1 VALAQKVALREVNAH
16 SIVNITTLLT
26 LSSANVVNAASVVL
40 GGIAPY
46 PWHAVQTEAALQ
58 GAVLGLGNIGKI
70 VDILAAEVAAEMHR
84 WEQRMQGLPSE
95 GFTAEYKIQLA
106 TGLLYKAVVN
116 AMETRGLKTPPD
128 VASSGLITWGKWP
141 NSSGRQYFVTQDWKK
156 PVGQPYIKLTAM
168 YQTSGQIH
176 YTQELPVPPLTVNA
190 AFVQSRRALAN
201 YHFVIPKNAE
211 PVSTQ
216 TLRRHLS
223 STFSSFVDLITCENI
238 REGGVNCQGMALDQ
252 PLFSAKMVCFV
263 GQSIALAIANTEQEA
278 IRIARYITDN
288 CLGYTSVDWPAPF
301 NEPILDL
308 EKAIE
313 LESIFPDTPKS
324 ASYVTHIWKI
334 TRPGSQFGWTRDKNP
349 LDREPVLRESV
360 VDGVN
365 CLIIE
370 HAQRNGGQ
378 AHFYMETQACVAE
391 PSDQRRFIIHP
402 STQSPMEMH
411 QTSAMALGIH
421 YNQIEVKVNSVG
433 GGFGGKTE
441 QARFVV
447 GPAAVAAQ
455 AMKCPVRIA
464 VPREEDTLMI
474 GKRHAYYGQY
484 QIAIDTGKSGPEDK
498 GIIRGFQTKLWGDG
512 GAFYDCSFIVSNCIQ
527 LRTDNAYL
535 VKNFESQIDVC
546 RTNTAPST
554 AMRSF
559 GDVQGK
565 NIIENAVDD
574 AAFALGM
581 LPEDVREKNLYRN
594 GDVTPFGQALSG
606 CYIREVWE
614 YLKQVACYEE
624 KRAAVDAYNRVN
636 KWRKRGLAM
645 IPVKYGSGYNLLM
658 LEQAAAVV
666 SISQGDGSVFI
677 HQGGAEI
684 GQGLITQVE
693 QVASYVLN
701 VPMELIYVDGPR
713 TSVTPNPTSTGA
725 STGTPYN
732 CEAVR
737 QTCQELRSRLMN
749 FGFQMREDHGEEWCK
764 QNGIDFW
771 NYPEGWAA
779 IRNFRGADSP
789 IWQTLVSL
797 AYSNRVSL
805 IATFTAKIRGGEV
818 QVPAMTFKPQDQQP
832 NIPGVERELTAPLGG
847 GVDSF
852 CGFTYSA
859 ALSVVEVDILTGE
872 TTMLSSDLVYDMGWS
887 MNPAID
893 IGQVEGAFIQGVGY
907 LLTEKLVFQ
916 EDGPERGRLNT
927 ANTWRYKP
935 PAVTTIPLELNTHL
949 FPRNLPSVS
958 SIPEDTNGIF
968 SAKEVGEPPLVL
980 ANTVFFAIKAAIRA
994 SRLERN
1000 LNGLFRFDAPAT
1012 VQEVRRA
1019 CEISA
1024 ADLA

>member
-1 VALAQKVALREVNAH
+1 
-16 SIVNITTLLT
+16 
-26 LSSANVVNAASVVL
+26 
-40 GGIAPY
+40 
-46 PWHAVQTEAALQ
+46 
-58 GAVLGLGNIGKI
+58 
-70 VDILAAEVAAEMHR
+70 
-84 WEQRMQGLPSE
+84 
-95 GFTAEYKIQLA
+95 
-106 TGLLYKAVVN
+106 
-116 AMETRGLKTPPD
+116 
-128 VASSGLITWGKWP
+128 
-141 NSSGRQYFVTQDWKK
+141 
-156 PVGQPYIKLTAM
+156 
-168 YQTSGQIH
+168 
-176 YTQELPVPPLTVNA
+176 
-190 AFVQSRRALAN
+190 
-201 YHFVIPKNAE
+201 
-211 PVSTQ
+211 
-216 TLRRHLS
+216 
-223 STFSSFVDLITCENI
+223 
-238 REGGVNCQGMALDQ
+238 
-252 PLFSAKMVCFV
+252 
-263 GQSIALAIANTEQEA
+263 
-278 IRIARYITDN
+278 
-288 CLGYTSVDWPAPF
+288 
-301 NEPILDL
+301 
-308 EKAIE
+308 
-313 LESIFPDTPKS
+313 
-324 ASYVTHIWKI
+324 
-334 TRPGSQFGWTRDKNP
+334 
-349 LDREPVLRESV
+349 
-360 VDGVN
+360 
-365 CLIIE
+365 
-370 HAQRNGGQ
+370 
-378 AHFYMETQACVAE
+378 
-391 PSDQRRFIIHP
+391 
-402 STQSPMEMH
+402 
-411 QTSAMALGIH
+411 
-421 YNQIEVKVNSVG
+421 
-433 GGFGGKTE
+433 
-441 QARFVV
+441 
-447 GPAAVAAQ
+447 
-455 AMKCPVRIA
+455 
-464 VPREEDTLMI
+464 
-474 GKRHAYYGQY
+474 
-484 QIAIDTGKSGPEDK
+484 
-498 GIIRGFQTKLWGDG
+498 
-512 GAFYDCSFIVSNCIQ
+512 
-527 LRTDNAYL
+527 
-535 VKNFESQIDVC
+535 
-546 RTNTAPST
+546 
-554 AMRSF
+554 
-559 GDVQGK
+559 
-565 NIIENAVDD
+565 
-574 AAFALGM
+574 M

-594 GDVTPFGQALSG
+594 GDVTPFGQALPG

-614 YLKQVACYEE
+614 YVKAGRRYAE
-624 KRAAVDAYNRVN
+624 KRAAVERIQPRQQMAQTRPGYDPR
-636 KWRKRGLAM
+636 
-645 IPVKYGSGYNLLM
+645 VKYGSGYNLLM

-666 SISQGDGSVFI
+666 SVSQGDGSVFI

-725 STGTPYN
+725 STGTPYS

-749 FGFQMREDHGEEWCK
+749 FGFQMLEDHGEDWCK

-832 NIPGVERELTAPLGG
+832 NIPGVERDPTAPLGG

-1019 CEISA
+1019 CEVSA